1 MNIIEIEDKLKS
13 VPDQSLSTEMTA
25 PTGMFP
31 QYLVMSEIQRRQ
43 EMRTDHEGRMAANA
57 KTPPR
62 PSMREE
68 MAMQVA
74 QTQQQPNPMQQ
85 QGIGSLLKPQAMA
98 EPQQPMMSN
107 EPVMMQVGEQV
118 PDFFNMFGFSRP
130 EDDPLTEEDESLG
143 GYTRP
148 KSDSEKAL
156 AEFYAERLKLMPGKL
171 EDEKRLMGGLNL
183 LKAGIA
189 VGTSATPQQIG
200 TNLNSLVDSI
210 GKTNQQLSKKEDA
223 MQKEQINALAAD
235 AGFDRERNKDLIDA
249 TKLDLQSKK
258 DANSAS
264 YMNRISDRTS
274 PIGKISRDLMSGDF
288 GDPETLDVYEDYLD
302 SKGEKILSPKKLFD
316 LATTYQSSV
325 GSRTVGV
332 EGSAREVLAQA
343 VAETMNSVGSLRKID
358 SLVASGMSE
367 ADAEAKVR
375 NDITLEIMNSL
386 NLPEAKASGGQINDS
401 INQFDSILRTIDG

>member
-1 MNIIEIEDKLKS
+1 MNIIEVEDKLKS
-13 VPDQSLSTEMTA
+13 IPDDNLSGEMTN
-25 PTGMFP
+25 PSGMFP
-31 QYLVMSEIQRRQ
+31 QYLVMSEITRRK
-43 EMRTDHEGRMAANA
+43 EMRDDYEGRMAANA

-74 QTQQQPNPMQQ
+74 QAQPQPNPMQQ
-85 QGIGSLLKPQAMA
+85 QGIGSLLQPQAVTQ
-98 EPQQPMMSN
+98 PPQPMMSN
-107 EPVMMQVGEQV
+107 QPVMMQVGTQV
-118 PDFFNMFGFSRP
+118 PDYFNMFGFSRP

-156 AEFYAERLKLMPGKL
+156 AEFYAARLKLMP
-171 EDEKRLMGGLNL
+171 EKIDKERKLMGGLNL

-210 GKTNQQLSKKEDA
+210 GKTNKQLSKREDA

-235 AGFDRERNKDLIDA
+235 AAFDKERNKDLIDA
-249 TKLDLQSKK
+249 TKLDIQSKK
-258 DANSAS
+258 DASSAN
-264 YMNRISDRTS
+264 YMKALSDRRS
-274 PIGKISRDLMSGDF
+274 PVAKIASDLMSGNY
-288 GDPETLDVYEDYLD
+288 GDPKALDVYTVNAA
-302 SKGEKILSPKKLFD
+302 GEKVTDPEKLFN
-316 LATTYQSSV
+316 LATTYQSSI

-343 VAETMNSVGSLRKID
+343 VAETMNSIGSLRKID
-358 SLVASGMSE
+358 SLVQSGMSE

-375 NDITLEIMNSL
+375 NDVTLEIMNSL
-386 NLPEAKASGGQINDS
+386 NLPESKASGGQINDS

>member
-1 MNIIEIEDKLKS
+1 MNIIEVEDKLKS
-13 VPDQSLSTEMTA
+13 IPDDNLSGEMTN
-25 PTGMFP
+25 PSGMFP
-31 QYLVMSEIQRRQ
+31 QYLVMSEITRRK
-43 EMRTDHEGRMAANA
+43 EMRDDYEGRMAANA

-74 QTQQQPNPMQQ
+74 QAQPQPNPMQQ
-85 QGIGSLLKPQAMA
+85 QGIGSLLQPQAVA
-98 EPQQPMMSN
+98 QPPQPMMSN
-107 EPVMMQVGEQV
+107 QPVMMQVGTQV
-118 PDFFNMFGFSRP
+118 PDYFNMFGFSRP

-156 AEFYAERLKLMPGKL
+156 AEFYAARLKLMP
-171 EDEKRLMGGLNL
+171 EKIDKERKLMGGLNL

-210 GKTNQQLSKKEDA
+210 GKTNEQLSKREDA

-235 AGFDRERNKDLIDA
+235 AAFDKERNKDLIDA
-249 TKLDLQSKK
+249 TKLDIQSKK
-258 DANSAS
+258 DASSAN
-264 YMNRISDRTS
+264 YMKALSDRRS
-274 PIGKISRDLMSGDF
+274 PVAKIASDLMSGNY
-288 GDPETLDVYEDYLD
+288 GDPKALDVYTVNAA
-302 SKGEKILSPKKLFD
+302 GEKVTDPEKLFN
-316 LATTYQSSV
+316 LATTYQSSI

-358 SLVASGMSE
+358 SLVQSGMSS

-375 NDITLEIMNSL
+375 NDVTLELMNSL

>member
-1 MNIIEIEDKLKS
+1 MNIIEVEDKLKS
-13 VPDQSLSTEMTA
+13 IPDDNLSGEMTN
-25 PTGMFP
+25 PSGMFP
-31 QYLVMSEIQRRQ
+31 QYLVMSEITRRK
-43 EMRTDHEGRMAANA
+43 EMRDDYEGRMAANA

-74 QTQQQPNPMQQ
+74 QAQPQPNPMQQ
-85 QGIGSLLKPQAMA
+85 QGIGSLLQPQAVA
-98 EPQQPMMSN
+98 QPPQPMMSN
-107 EPVMMQVGEQV
+107 QPVMMQVGTQV
-118 PDFFNMFGFSRP
+118 PDYFNMFGFSRP

-156 AEFYAERLKLMPGKL
+156 AEFYAARLKLMP
-171 EDEKRLMGGLNL
+171 EKIDKERKLMGGLNL

-210 GKTNQQLSKKEDA
+210 GKTNEQLSKKEDA

-235 AGFDRERNKDLIDA
+235 AAFDKERNKDLIEA
-249 TKLDLQSKK
+249 TKLDLQFKK
-258 DANSAS
+258 DASSAN
-264 YMNRISDRTS
+264 YMKALSDRRS
-274 PIGKISRDLMSGDF
+274 PVAKIASDLMSGNY
-288 GDPETLDVYEDYLD
+288 GDPKALDVYTVNAA
-302 SKGEKILSPKKLFD
+302 GEKVTDPEKLFN
-316 LATTYQSSV
+316 LATTYQSSI

-358 SLVASGMSE
+358 SLVQSGMSA

-375 NDITLEIMNSL
+375 NDVTLELMNSL

>member
-1 MNIIEIEDKLKS
+1 MNIIEVEDKLKS
-13 VPDQSLSTEMTA
+13 IPDDNLSGEMTN
-25 PTGMFP
+25 PSGMFP
-31 QYLVMSEIQRRQ
+31 QYLVMSEITRRK
-43 EMRTDHEGRMAANA
+43 EMRDDYEGRMAANA

-74 QTQQQPNPMQQ
+74 QAQPQPNPMQQ
-85 QGIGSLLKPQAMA
+85 QGIGSLLQPQAVA
-98 EPQQPMMSN
+98 QPPQPMMSN
-107 EPVMMQVGEQV
+107 QPVMMQVGTQV
-118 PDFFNMFGFSRP
+118 PDYFNMFGFSRP

-156 AEFYAERLKLMPGKL
+156 AEFYAARLKLMP
-171 EDEKRLMGGLNL
+171 EKIDKERKLMGGLNL

-210 GKTNQQLSKKEDA
+210 GKTNEQLSKREDA

-235 AGFDRERNKDLIDA
+235 AAFDKERNKDLIEA
-249 TKLDLQSKK
+249 TKLDIQSKK
-258 DANSAS
+258 DASTAS
-264 YMNRISDRTS
+264 YMNRISDGTS
-274 PIGKISRDLMSGDF
+274 PIGKIANDLLSGKY
-288 GDPETLDVYEDYLD
+288 GDPETLDIYTVNAAGDMVRD
-302 SKGEKILSPKKLFD
+302 PKKIFD
-316 LATTYQSSV
+316 LATTYQSSI

-358 SLVASGMSE
+358 SLVQSGMSA

-375 NDITLEIMNSL
+375 NDVTLELMNSL

>member
-1 MNIIEIEDKLKS
+1 MNIIEVEDKLKS
-13 VPDQSLSTEMTA
+13 IPDDNLSGEMTN
-25 PTGMFP
+25 PSGMFP
-31 QYLVMSEIQRRQ
+31 QYLVMSEITRRK
-43 EMRTDHEGRMAANA
+43 EMRDDYEGRMAANA

-74 QTQQQPNPMQQ
+74 QAQPQPNPMQQ
-85 QGIGSLLKPQAMA
+85 QGIGSLLQPQAVTQ
-98 EPQQPMMSN
+98 PPQPMMSN
-107 EPVMMQVGEQV
+107 QPVMMQVGTQV
-118 PDFFNMFGFSRP
+118 PDYFNMFGFSRP

-156 AEFYAERLKLMPGKL
+156 AEFYAARLKLMP
-171 EDEKRLMGGLNL
+171 EKIDKERKLMGGLNL

-210 GKTNQQLSKKEDA
+210 GKTNEQLSKREDA

-235 AGFDRERNKDLIDA
+235 AAFDKERNKDLIDA
-249 TKLDLQSKK
+249 TKLDIQSKK
-258 DANSAS
+258 DASSAN
-264 YMNRISDRTS
+264 YMKALSDRRS
-274 PIGKISRDLMSGDF
+274 PVAKIASDLMSGNY
-288 GDPETLDVYEDYLD
+288 GDPKALDVYTVNAA
-302 SKGEKILSPKKLFD
+302 GEKVTDPEKLFN
-316 LATTYQSSV
+316 LATTYQSSI

-343 VAETMNSVGSLRKID
+343 VAETMNSIGSLRKID
-358 SLVASGMSE
+358 SLVQSGMSE

-375 NDITLEIMNSL
+375 NDVTLEIMNSL
-386 NLPEAKASGGQINDS
+386 NLPESKASGGQINDS

>member
-1 MNIIEIEDKLKS
+1 MNIIEVEDKLKS
-13 VPDQSLSTEMTA
+13 IPDDNLSGEMTN
-25 PTGMFP
+25 PSGMFP
-31 QYLVMSEIQRRQ
+31 QYLVMSEITRRK
-43 EMRTDHEGRMAANA
+43 EMRDDYEGRMAANA

-85 QGIGSLLKPQAMA
+85 QGIGSLLQPQAVA
-98 EPQQPMMSN
+98 QPPQPMMSN
-107 EPVMMQVGEQV
+107 QPVMMQVGTQV
-118 PDFFNMFGFSRP
+118 PDYFNMFGFSRP

-156 AEFYAERLKLMPGKL
+156 AEFYAARLKLMP
-171 EDEKRLMGGLNL
+171 EKIDKERKLMGGLNL

-210 GKTNQQLSKKEDA
+210 GKTNEQLSKKEDA

-235 AGFDRERNKDLIDA
+235 AAFDKERTKDLIEA

-258 DANSAS
+258 DASSSDYMKALSDKRSPVAKIAS
-264 YMNRISDRTS
+264 
-274 PIGKISRDLMSGDF
+274 DLMSGTY
-288 GDPETLDVYEDYLD
+288 GDPETLDIYTVNAA
-302 SKGEKILSPKKLFD
+302 GEKVPDPKKLFD
-316 LATTYQSSV
+316 LATTYQSSI

-332 EGSAREVLAQA
+332 EGSKEELLSQNINEIMADFTTIDLILEKAEKEGISREQAQEEYRA
-343 VAETMNSVGSLRKID
+343 LIEIQQRKI
-358 SLVASGMSE
+358 LG
-367 ADAEAKVR
+367 
-375 NDITLEIMNSL
+375 
-386 NLPEAKASGGQINDS
+386 LPMQKASGGQINDS

>member
-1 MNIIEIEDKLKS
+1 MNIIEVEDKLKS
-13 VPDQSLSTEMTA
+13 IPDDNLSGEMTN
-25 PTGMFP
+25 PSGMFP
-31 QYLVMSEIQRRQ
+31 QYLVMSEITRRK
-43 EMRTDHEGRMAANA
+43 EMRDDYEGRMAANA

-74 QTQQQPNPMQQ
+74 QAQPQPNPMQQ
-85 QGIGSLLKPQAMA
+85 QGIGSLLQPQAVA
-98 EPQQPMMSN
+98 QPPQPMMSN
-107 EPVMMQVGEQV
+107 QPVMMQVGTQV
-118 PDFFNMFGFSRP
+118 PDYFNMFGFSRP

-156 AEFYAERLKLMPGKL
+156 AEFYAARLKLMP
-171 EDEKRLMGGLNL
+171 EKIDKERKLMGGLNL

-210 GKTNQQLSKKEDA
+210 GKTNEQLSKREDA

-235 AGFDRERNKDLIDA
+235 AAFDKERNKDLIDA
-249 TKLDLQSKK
+249 TKLDIQSKK
-258 DANSAS
+258 DASSAN
-264 YMNRISDRTS
+264 YMKALSDRRS
-274 PIGKISRDLMSGDF
+274 PVAKIASDLMSGNY
-288 GDPETLDVYEDYLD
+288 GDPKALDVYTVNAA
-302 SKGEKILSPKKLFD
+302 GEKVTDPEKLFN
-316 LATTYQSSV
+316 LATTYQSSI

-343 VAETMNSVGSLRKID
+343 VAETMNSIGSLRKID
-358 SLVASGMSE
+358 SLVQSGMSE

-375 NDITLEIMNSL
+375 NDVTLEIMNSL
-386 NLPEAKASGGQINDS
+386 NLPESKASGGQINDS

>member
-1 MNIIEIEDKLKS
+1 MNIIEVEDKLKS
-13 VPDQSLSTEMTA
+13 IPDDNLSGEMTN
-25 PTGMFP
+25 PSGMFP

-43 EMRTDHEGRMAANA
+43 EMRTDYEGRMAANA

-74 QTQQQPNPMQQ
+74 QAQPQPNPMQQ
-85 QGIGSLLKPQAMA
+85 QGIGSLLQPQAVA
-98 EPQQPMMSN
+98 QPPQPMMSN
-107 EPVMMQVGEQV
+107 QPVMMQVGTQV
-118 PDFFNMFGFSRP
+118 PDYFNMFGFSRP

-156 AEFYAERLKLMPGKL
+156 AEFYAARLKLMP
-171 EDEKRLMGGLNL
+171 EKIDKERKLMGGLNL

-210 GKTNQQLSKKEDA
+210 GKTNEQLSKKEDA

-235 AGFDRERNKDLIDA
+235 AAFDKERNKDLIEA
-249 TKLDLQSKK
+249 TKLDIQSKK
-258 DANSAS
+258 DASSAG
-264 YMNRISDRTS
+264 YMKALSDRRS
-274 PIGKISRDLMSGDF
+274 PVAKIASDLMSGNY
-288 GDPETLDVYEDYLD
+288 GDPKALDVYTVNAA
-302 SKGEKILSPKKLFD
+302 GEKVTDPEKLFN
-316 LATTYQSSV
+316 LATTYQSSI

-343 VAETMNSVGSLRKID
+343 VAETMNSIGSLRKID
-358 SLVASGMSE
+358 SLVQSGMSE

-375 NDITLEIMNSL
+375 NDVTLEIMNSL
-386 NLPEAKASGGQINDS
+386 NLPESKASGGQINDS

>member
-1 MNIIEIEDKLKS
+1 MNIIEVEDKLKS
-13 VPDQSLSTEMTA
+13 IPDDNLSGEMTN
-25 PTGMFP
+25 PSGMFP
-31 QYLVMSEIQRRQ
+31 QYLVMSEITRRK
-43 EMRTDHEGRMAANA
+43 EMRDDYEGRMAANA

-74 QTQQQPNPMQQ
+74 QAQPQPNPMQQ
-85 QGIGSLLKPQAMA
+85 QGIGSLLQPQAVA
-98 EPQQPMMSN
+98 QPPQPMMSN
-107 EPVMMQVGEQV
+107 QPVMMQVGTQV
-118 PDFFNMFGFSRP
+118 PDYFNMFGFSRP

-156 AEFYAERLKLMPGKL
+156 AEFYAARLKLMP
-171 EDEKRLMGGLNL
+171 EKIDKERKLMGGLNL

-210 GKTNQQLSKKEDA
+210 GKTNEQLSKKEDA

-235 AGFDRERNKDLIDA
+235 AAFDKERNKDLIEA
-249 TKLDLQSKK
+249 TKLDIQSKK
-258 DANSAS
+258 DASTAS
-264 YMNRISDRTS
+264 YMNRISDGTS
-274 PIGKISRDLMSGDF
+274 PIGKISRDLMSGDY
-288 GDPETLDVYEDYLD
+288 GDPEILDIYEDYLD
-302 SKGEKILSPKKLFD
+302 SKGEKILNPKKLFD
-316 LATTYQSSV
+316 LATTYQSSI

-343 VAETMNSVGSLRKID
+343 VAETMNSIGSLRKID
-358 SLVASGMSE
+358 SLVQSGMSE

-375 NDITLEIMNSL
+375 NDVTLEIMNSL
-386 NLPEAKASGGQINDS
+386 NLPESKASGGQINDS

>member
-1 MNIIEIEDKLKS
+1 
-13 VPDQSLSTEMTA
+13 
-25 PTGMFP
+25 
-31 QYLVMSEIQRRQ
+31 
-43 EMRTDHEGRMAANA
+43 
-57 KTPPR
+57 
-62 PSMREE
+62 
-68 MAMQVA
+68 
-74 QTQQQPNPMQQ
+74 MQQ
-85 QGIGSLLKPQAMA
+85 QGIGSLLQPQAVA
-98 EPQQPMMSN
+98 QPAQPMMSN
-107 EPVMMQVGEQV
+107 QPVMMQVGTQV
-118 PDFFNMFGFSRP
+118 PDYFNMFGFSRP

-156 AEFYAERLKLMPGKL
+156 AEFYAARLKLMP
-171 EDEKRLMGGLNL
+171 EKIDKERKLMGGLNL

-210 GKTNQQLSKKEDA
+210 GKTNEQLSKREDA

-235 AGFDRERNKDLIDA
+235 AAFDKERNKDLIDA
-249 TKLDLQSKK
+249 TKLDIQSKK
-258 DANSAS
+258 DASSAN
-264 YMNRISDRTS
+264 YMKALSDRRS
-274 PIGKISRDLMSGDF
+274 PVAKIASDLMSGNY
-288 GDPETLDVYEDYLD
+288 GDPKALDVYTVNAA
-302 SKGEKILSPKKLFD
+302 GEKVTDPEKLFN
-316 LATTYQSSV
+316 LATTYQSSI

-343 VAETMNSVGSLRKID
+343 VAETMNSIGSLRKID
-358 SLVASGMSE
+358 SLVQSGMSA

-375 NDITLEIMNSL
+375 NDVTLELMNSL

>member
-1 MNIIEIEDKLKS
+1 MNIIEVEDKLKS
-13 VPDQSLSTEMTA
+13 IPDDNLSGEMTN
-25 PTGMFP
+25 PSGMFP
-31 QYLVMSEIQRRQ
+31 QYLVMSEITRRK
-43 EMRTDHEGRMAANA
+43 EMRDDYEGRMAANA

-74 QTQQQPNPMQQ
+74 QAQPQPNPMQQ
-85 QGIGSLLKPQAMA
+85 QGIGSLLQPQAVA
-98 EPQQPMMSN
+98 QQPQPMMSN
-107 EPVMMQVGEQV
+107 QPVMMQVGTQV
-118 PDFFNMFGFSRP
+118 PDYFNMFGFSRP

-156 AEFYAERLKLMPGKL
+156 AEFYAARLKLMP
-171 EDEKRLMGGLNL
+171 EKIDKERKLMGGLNL

-210 GKTNQQLSKKEDA
+210 GKTNEQLSKREDA

-235 AGFDRERNKDLIDA
+235 AAFDKERNKDLIDA
-249 TKLDLQSKK
+249 TKLDIQSKK
-258 DANSAS
+258 DASSAN
-264 YMNRISDRTS
+264 YMKALSDRRS
-274 PIGKISRDLMSGDF
+274 PVAKIASDLMSGNY
-288 GDPETLDVYEDYLD
+288 GDPKALDVYTVNAA
-302 SKGEKILSPKKLFD
+302 GEKVTDPEKLFN
-316 LATTYQSSV
+316 LATTYQSSI

-343 VAETMNSVGSLRKID
+343 VAETMNSIGSLRKID
-358 SLVASGMSE
+358 SLVQSGMSE

-375 NDITLEIMNSL
+375 NDVTLEIMNSL
-386 NLPEAKASGGQINDS
+386 NLPESKASGGQINDS

>member
-1 MNIIEIEDKLKS
+1 MNIIEVEDKLKS
-13 VPDQSLSTEMTA
+13 IPDDNLSGEMTN
-25 PTGMFP
+25 PSGMFP
-31 QYLVMSEIQRRQ
+31 QYLVMSEITRRK
-43 EMRTDHEGRMAANA
+43 EMRDDYEGRMAANA

-68 MAMQVA
+68 MAMQLA
-74 QTQQQPNPMQQ
+74 QAQPQPNPMQQ
-85 QGIGSLLKPQAMA
+85 QGIGSLLQPQAVA
-98 EPQQPMMSN
+98 QPPQPMMSN
-107 EPVMMQVGEQV
+107 EPVMMQVGTQV

-156 AEFYAERLKLMPGKL
+156 AEFYAARLKLMPEKL
-171 EDEKRLMGGLNL
+171 DKERKLMGGLNL

-210 GKTNQQLSKKEDA
+210 GKTNEQLSKKEDA

-249 TKLDLQSKK
+249 TKLDIQSKK
-258 DANSAS
+258 DASSAS
-264 YMNRISDRTS
+264 YMKALSDRRS
-274 PIGKISRDLMSGDF
+274 PVAKIASDLMSGNY
-288 GDPETLDVYEDYLD
+288 GDPKELDVYTVNAA
-302 SKGEKILSPKKLFD
+302 GETVTDPQKLFN
-316 LATTYQSSV
+316 LATTYQSSI

-332 EGSAREVLAQA
+332 EGSKEELLSK
-343 VAETMNSVGSLRKID
+343 NI
-358 SLVASGMSE
+358 
-367 ADAEAKVR
+367 
-375 NDITLEIMNSL
+375 NEIMGDFKTDDLITEKAEKEGISL
-386 NLPEAKASGGQINDS
+386 QEARDQYRALVEIAQRKLLGLPMEAKASGGQINDS

>member
-13 VPDQSLSTEMTA
+13 VPDDSLSNEMTN
-25 PTGMFP
+25 PSGMFP

-43 EMRTDHEGRMAANA
+43 EMRTDYEGRMAANA

-74 QTQQQPNPMQQ
+74 QAQPQPDSMQ
-85 QGIGSLLKPQAMA
+85 QGIGSLLQPKPQAQ
-98 EPQQPMMSN
+98 PSQPMMSN
-107 EPVMMQVGEQV
+107 QPVMMSPGTQV

-148 KSDSEKAL
+148 KSKAEEKL
-156 AEFYAERLKLMPGKL
+156 AELYAARLKLMPEKL
-171 EDEKRLMGGLNL
+171 DKERKLMGGLNL

-189 VGTSATPQQIG
+189 VGTSATPAQIG

-210 GKTNQQLSKKEDA
+210 SKTNQQLDKKETA
-223 MQKEQINALAAD
+223 MQKEEIDALAAQ
-235 AGFDRERNKDLIDA
+235 AGFDRERNEDLIEA

-258 DANSAS
+258 DQRTGS
-264 YMNRISDRTS
+264 YMDRISDRTS
-274 PIGKISRDLMSGDF
+274 PIGKIANDLMSGNY
-288 GDPETLDVYEDYLD
+288 GDPEILDVYTVNAA
-302 SKGEKILSPKKLFD
+302 GEKVLDAKKLFD
-316 LATTYQSSV
+316 LATTYQSSI
-325 GSRTVGV
+325 G
-332 EGSAREVLAQA
+332 AREVG
-343 VAETMNSVGSLRKID
+343 VVGSKEELLSKNINEVMADFKTQDLIESKAAKEGITREQAHAEYRALVEIEQRKI
-358 SLVASGMSE
+358 LGLP
-367 ADAEAKVR
+367 
-375 NDITLEIMNSL
+375 LET
-386 NLPEAKASGGQINDS
+386 KASGGQINDS

>member
-1 MNIIEIEDKLKS
+1 MNIIEVEDKLKS
-13 VPDQSLSTEMTA
+13 IPDDNLSGEMTN
-25 PTGMFP
+25 PSGMFP
-31 QYLVMSEIQRRQ
+31 QYLVMSEITRRK
-43 EMRTDHEGRMAANA
+43 EMRDDYEGRMAANA

-74 QTQQQPNPMQQ
+74 QAQPQPNPMQQ
-85 QGIGSLLKPQAMA
+85 QGIGSLLQPQAVA
-98 EPQQPMMSN
+98 QPPQPMMSN
-107 EPVMMQVGEQV
+107 QPVMMQVGTQV
-118 PDFFNMFGFSRP
+118 PDYFNMFGFSRP

-156 AEFYAERLKLMPGKL
+156 AEFYAARLKLMP
-171 EDEKRLMGGLNL
+171 EKIDKERKLMGGLNL

-210 GKTNQQLSKKEDA
+210 GKTNEQLSKREDA

-235 AGFDRERNKDLIDA
+235 AAFDKERNKDLIDA
-249 TKLDLQSKK
+249 TKLDIQSKK
-258 DANSAS
+258 DASSAN
-264 YMNRISDRTS
+264 YMKALSDRRS
-274 PIGKISRDLMSGDF
+274 PVAKIASDLMSGNY
-288 GDPETLDVYEDYLD
+288 GDPAALDVYTVNAA
-302 SKGEKILSPKKLFD
+302 GEKVTDPEKLFN
-316 LATTYQSSV
+316 LATTYQSSI

-358 SLVASGMSE
+358 SLVQSGMSA

-375 NDITLEIMNSL
+375 NDVTLELMNSL